1 MESDCRLACAELL
14 LRRRGMN
21 PDVVLRIAKD
31 MIEITL
37 FISLPIMG
45 IGLIVGLLVSLF
57 QSLTQMHEMTLV
69 FVPKIVAV
77 LLGLLFLLPWM
88 MQKLVF
94 YTQNLIVSLPQYA
107 R

>member
-1 MESDCRLACAELL
+1 
-14 LRRRGMN
+14 MN

-45 IGLIVGLLVSLF
+45 IGLIVGLFVSLL

-94 YTQNLIVSLPQYA
+94 YTQNLIVTLPQYA

>member
-1 MESDCRLACAELL
+1 
-14 LRRRGMN
+14 MN

-45 IGLIVGLLVSLF
+45 IGLIVGLFVSLL

-94 YTQNLIVSLPQYA
+94 STQNLIVTRPQYA

>member
-1 MESDCRLACAELL
+1 
-14 LRRRGMN
+14 MN
-21 PDVVLRIAKD
+21 PDVVLRIAKE

-37 FISLPIMG
+37 YVSLPIMG
-45 IGLIVGLLVSLF
+45 IGLVVGVFVSLF
-57 QSLTQMHEMTLV
+57 QSLTQMHEMTLT

-77 LLGLLFLLPWM
+77 LVGLLFLLPWM

-94 YTQNLIVSLPQYA
+94 YTESLIMNLPQYA

>member
-1 MESDCRLACAELL
+1 V
-14 LRRRGMN
+14 N

-45 IGLIVGLLVSLF
+45 IGLIVGLFVSLL

-94 YTQNLIVSLPQYA
+94 YTQNLIVTLPQYA

>member
-1 MESDCRLACAELL
+1 
-14 LRRRGMN
+14 MN

-37 FISLPIMG
+37 YISLPIMG
-45 IGLIVGLLVSLF
+45 IGLVVGLVVSLF
-57 QSLTQMHEMTLV
+57 QALTQMHEMTLTV
-69 FVPKIVAV
+69 VPKIVAV

-88 MQKLVF
+88 MQKLMF
-94 YTQNLIVSLPQYA
+94 YTENLIVNLPQYA

>member
-1 MESDCRLACAELL
+1 
-14 LRRRGMN
+14 MN
-21 PDVVLRIAKD
+21 PDVVLKIAKD

-45 IGLIVGLLVSLF
+45 IGLIVGLLVSLL

-69 FVPKIVAV
+69 FVPKILATMVV
-77 LLGLLFLLPWM
+77 LIAALPWM
-88 MQKLVF
+88 VSILLSF
-94 YTQNLIVSLPQYA
+94 THNLFVNIPNYA

>member
-1 MESDCRLACAELL
+1 
-14 LRRRGMN
+14 MN
-21 PDVVLRIAKD
+21 PDVVLQIAKD

-37 FISLPIMG
+37 ILSLPVMG
-45 IGLIVGLLVSLF
+45 VGLVVGLLVSLF
-57 QSLTQMHEMTLV
+57 QSLTQMHEMTLT

-77 LLGLLFLLPWM
+77 LLSLLFLLPWM

-94 YTQNLIVSLPQYA
+94 YTENLIVNLPQYA

>member
-1 MESDCRLACAELL
+1 
-14 LRRRGMN
+14 MN
-21 PDVVLRIAKD
+21 PDVVLRIAKS

-37 FISLPIMG
+37 YLSLPIMG
-45 IGLIVGLLVSLF
+45 IGLVVGLFVSLF
-57 QSLTQMHEMTLV
+57 QALTQMHEMTLTV
-69 FVPKIVAV
+69 VPKIVAV

-94 YTQNLIVSLPQYA
+94 YTQNLIVTLPQYA

>member
-1 MESDCRLACAELL
+1 
-14 LRRRGMN
+14 MN
-21 PDVVLRIAKD
+21 PDVVLKIAKD

-45 IGLIVGLLVSLF
+45 IGLIVGLFVSLL

-69 FVPKIVAV
+69 FVPKIIAV

-94 YTQNLIVSLPQYA
+94 YTQNLIVNLPQYA

>member
-1 MESDCRLACAELL
+1 
-14 LRRRGMN
+14 MN
-21 PDVVLRIAKD
+21 PDVVLGIAKD
-31 MIEITL
+31 MIELTL

-45 IGLIVGLLVSLF
+45 IGLVVGLLVSLF

-94 YTQNLIVSLPQYA
+94 YTQNLIVNLPQYA

>member
-1 MESDCRLACAELL
+1 
-14 LRRRGMN
+14 MN

-94 YTQNLIVSLPQYA
+94 YTQYLIVTLPQYA

>member
-1 MESDCRLACAELL
+1 V
-14 LRRRGMN
+14 N
-21 PDVVLRIAKD
+21 PDVVLKIAKD

-45 IGLIVGLLVSLF
+45 IGLIVGLLVSLL

>member
-1 MESDCRLACAELL
+1 V
-14 LRRRGMN
+14 N
-21 PDVVLRIAKD
+21 PDVVLKIAKD

-45 IGLIVGLLVSLF
+45 IGLIVGLFVSLL

-69 FVPKIVAV
+69 FVPKIIAV

-94 YTQNLIVSLPQYA
+94 YTQNLIVNLPQYA

>member
-1 MESDCRLACAELL
+1 
-14 LRRRGMN
+14 MN
-21 PDVVLRIAKD
+21 PDVVLKIAKD

-45 IGLIVGLLVSLF
+45 IGLIVGLFVSLL

>member
-1 MESDCRLACAELL
+1 
-14 LRRRGMN
+14 MN

-94 YTQNLIVSLPQYA
+94 YTQNLIVTLPQYA

>member
-1 MESDCRLACAELL
+1 
-14 LRRRGMN
+14 MN
-21 PDVVLRIAKD
+21 PDVVLGIAKD
-31 MIEITL
+31 MIELTL

-94 YTQNLIVSLPQYA
+94 YTQNLIVNLPQYA